1 MKIIAIFSFLIIFLT
16 SFNALAQNQTLRL
29 PDIPKQAVSP
39 NNNKKKVDTSSTIQ
53 LAISYDYM
61 IPSYEGKR
69 FHDTSIE
76 ARGWNTI
83 SVIDLYWSW
92 KFSNFMRTSVLSNLD
107 KSAKNYQYG
116 VIAPRLSLDKIVG
129 TSLSFLVFKEFF
141 ISYRF
146 EFDSPDA
153 KGSNLLKHNL
163 GIGVDFAIP
172 LFDRFKTNIYARY
185 TEKNYGR
192 NNYSWNG
199 YLFTVDYLIT
209 LYRFQSGIGF
219 QYEGWLD
226 VVFGAKANK
235 NADPQWTS
243 ESVMW
248 KNTFKIDYKGFAVGY
263 TYQFNKN
270 LNEIKYKNYD
280 TSQQAVSLSYTISF

>member
-1 MKIIAIFSFLIIFLT
+1 MKIIVMFSFLIIFLT
-16 SFNALAQNQTLRL
+16 SFNVWAQNQTLRL
-29 PDIPKQAVSP
+29 PEIPRQAVSP
-39 NNNKKKVDTSSTIQ
+39 NNKKVNTTSTIQ
-53 LAISYDYM
+53 LAVSYDYM
-61 IPSYEGKR
+61 IPSYKGKR

-129 TSLSFLVFKEFF
+129 TSLSFLIFKEFF

-163 GIGVDFAIP
+163 GIGVDFSIP
-172 LFDRFKTNIYARY
+172 MFDRLKTNIYARY

-209 LYRFQSGIGF
+209 FYRFQSGIGF
-219 QYEGWLD
+219 QYEGWLE
-226 VVFGAKANK
+226 VVFGAKAN
-235 NADPQWTS
+235 NNSDPRWTS
-243 ESVMW
+243 ESVLW
-248 KNTFKIDYKGFAVGY
+248 KNTFKIDYKGFAIGY

-270 LNEIKYKNYD
+270 LNEIKYKDYD
-280 TSQQAVSLSYTISF
+280 TSQQAVSLSYSISF